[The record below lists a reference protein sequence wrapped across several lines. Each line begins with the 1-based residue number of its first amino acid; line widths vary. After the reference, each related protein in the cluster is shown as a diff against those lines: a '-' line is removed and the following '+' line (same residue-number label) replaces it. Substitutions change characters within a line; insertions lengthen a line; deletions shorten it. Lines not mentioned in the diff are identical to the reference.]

1 MKKVWIL
8 LALVLVTVGGLC
20 LGIYR
25 KDTSYDRIV
34 GSISLNE
41 AMKIAEANP
50 ACFLV
55 CFSDGATGPQYQ
67 IAFGDYA
74 GSDIE
79 ILGESTPARNLGGV
93 FTYADNRFLV
103 YAADTANR
111 SALGKQNL
119 DTAEECFTVYAEKW
133 IPIYPIKR
141 QYQFRDY
148 QTDDFDSR
156 LFAPKDCIDAF
167 DLANGDYKP

>member
-1 MKKVWIL
+1 MKKVWII
-8 LALVLVTVGGLC
+8 LALVLVAVGGLC
-20 LGIYR
+20 LGIYMR
-25 KDTSYDRIV
+25 DTSYDCIV
-34 GSISLNE
+34 ESISLNE
-41 AMKIAEANP
+41 AKKIAEANP

-55 CFSDGATGPQYQ
+55 RFSDGATGPQYK

-79 ILGESTPARNLGGV
+79 ILGESTPIHDLGGV
-93 FTYADNRFLV
+93 FTYSDNRFLV

>member
-1 MKKVWIL
+1 MKKVCIL
-8 LALVLVTVGGLC
+8 LALILIAIGGLY
-20 LGIYR
+20 LGLSMR
-25 KDTSYDRIV
+25 DTSYDRIV
-34 GSISLNE
+34 ESISLNE
-41 AMKIAEANP
+41 AKKIAEANP

-55 CFSDGATGPQYQ
+55 RFSDGATGPQYK

-79 ILGESTPARNLGGV
+79 ILGESTPARDLGGV

-111 SALGKQNL
+111 SALGKRNL

>member
-1 MKKVWIL
+1 MKKVCIL
-8 LALVLVTVGGLC
+8 LALILIAIGGLY
-20 LGIYR
+20 LGLSMR
-25 KDTSYDRIV
+25 DTSYDCIV
-34 GSISLNE
+34 ESISLNE
-41 AMKIAEANP
+41 AKKIAEANP

-55 CFSDGATGPQYQ
+55 RFSDGATGPQYQ